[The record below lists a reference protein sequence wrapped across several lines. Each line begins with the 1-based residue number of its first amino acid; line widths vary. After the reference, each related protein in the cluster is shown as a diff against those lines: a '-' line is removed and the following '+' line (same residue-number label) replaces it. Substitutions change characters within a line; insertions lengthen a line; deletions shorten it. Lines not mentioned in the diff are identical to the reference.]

1 MLATGLKG
9 TYTYFQGG
17 GGQQACVD
25 ALLVST
31 ITGLGGRV
39 EGGGVRMRRNVQ
51 KNKRRTLCYYLE
63 TSVLSRR
70 ARECETVCGAGAGDS
85 VLSHPQCNVWRCING
100 LRIWLHLDVHSSW
113 QREITCENM
122 KPNSE

>member
-39 EGGGVRMRRNVQ
+39 EGGGGMRRNVQ
-51 KNKRRTLCYYLE
+51 E
-63 TSVLSRR
+63 
-70 ARECETVCGAGAGDS
+70 EQE
-85 VLSHPQCNVWRCING
+85 
-100 LRIWLHLDVHSSW
+100 
-113 QREITCENM
+113 ENSLLL
-122 KPNSE
+122 P